1 MPHRSSCAQGQ
12 CGNGCREN
20 RTNALGQPS
29 RPVDRAGLG
38 QVTGKLVAVLCEK
51 SGGDGAIFADDI
63 EIALDN
69 PPGVLQGNDA
79 QDFGWRG
86 SAWPGKDRCP

>member
-1 MPHRSSCAQGQ
+1 M
-12 CGNGCREN
+12 
-20 RTNALGQPS
+20 
-29 RPVDRAGLG
+29 
-38 QVTGKLVAVLCEK
+38 TGKLVAVLCEK